1 MPLLRRHRFPARP
14 SRRPAGFAVH
24 GTPIRGYY
32 KSARLE
38 KAPDP
43 VKKRM
48 PRPALS
54 EANCGPPPVVIT
66 IGKTLPLDRNFLL
79 DTAPLLF
86 LTFHNSRKVR
96 RNLQRIIGFKGAQAA
111 EVILYDVRSLLC

>member
-1 MPLLRRHRFPARP
+1 MDGGADSATYGIPQRH
-14 SRRPAGFAVH
+14 
-24 GTPIRGYY
+24 YY

-38 KAPDP
+38 KAPNP

-48 PRPALS
+48 TKAQSSL
-54 EANCGPPPVVIT
+54 EANSGPPAFAMT
-66 IGKTLPLDRNFLL
+66 IEKTLPLDRNFLL

-96 RNLQRIIGFKGAQAA
+96 RNLQRIIGFKGAQAPG
-111 EVILYDVRSLLC
+111 VTLYDVRSLLC